1 MFTGYIEKHL
11 IGGLPT
17 ISKSIKI
24 LCPEGEIA
32 SIMDE
37 VQSMNSEIDIGSYP
51 FYKPPVIGT
60 SVVFKG
66 TNTNV
71 IKKAYNELV
80 KRLNSSNITYT

>member
-1 MFTGYIEKHL
+1 MKTF
-11 IGGLPT
+11 
-17 ISKSIKI
+17 
-24 LCPEGEIA
+24 
-32 SIMDE
+32 
-37 VQSMNSEIDIGSYP
+37 GSYP

-80 KRLNSSNITYT
+80 ERLNSSNITYT